1 MTADLASSYYEWLYS
16 HVADLSDPR
25 PDMSHRIITSILHS
39 KTFHWTVPNDDNRAS
54 DGLALRDEYC
64 DYIGTW
70 GDEPFQ
76 YKPATIFEVLVAL
89 ARRAAYEGEGLTN
102 IEGLDSWFWLFMANL
117 GLAKITDQAYMHSEV
132 QSQYEI
138 ICNLDTFLD
147 RKYGDDG
154 RGGLFPLRKP
164 IIPQW
169 RAELWFQMQAYLLE
183 NSQLEF

>member
-76 YKPATIFEVLVAL
+76 YKPATIFEVLLRWLGEQHMKVKAL
-89 ARRAAYEGEGLTN
+89 QTSRGSTRGFGYLWLT
-102 IEGLDSWFWLFMANL
+102 L
-117 GLAKITDQAYMHSEV
+117 GWQ
-132 QSQYEI
+132 
-138 ICNLDTFLD
+138 
-147 RKYGDDG
+147 R
-154 RGGLFPLRKP
+154 
-164 IIPQW
+164 
-169 RAELWFQMQAYLLE
+169 
-183 NSQLEF
+183 